1 MWGWGSFGANGIDA
15 ALYSGPKCYFF
26 SGGEYIRVTRGETG
40 AGTVDPGY
48 PRSIADNW
56 GWGSFGAN
64 GISAALYSGGP
75 LASPP
80 PAGLGSNS
88 NYFLSSPVAGGGCD
102 HLTGVSVAIDVDDG
116 IVPSNGFGFQLNAYS
131 ARGDYDGAQQYVIYF
146 DPAYHE
152 LVGMID
158 NWYSK
163 QTQIINHA
171 TGLTSL
177 PGNELSAGYRLVIS
191 LGNDEYGNVD
201 SVTYTVSEQGLTVSS
216 KTVPMLSLETVSG
229 AQVTTADLAP
239 IVAYQLNFV
248 GPYNAESTSLS
259 SGGGTITYTAA
270 QTTGVTDTEPSC
282 VDWTYSTA
290 ETANTR
296 YGLLPSAQDTEFAQY
311 FGNTI
316 EGFIIRRQAGVRHV
330 TPRGV

>member
-1 MWGWGSFGANGIDA
+1 VGR
-15 ALYSGPKCYFF
+15 LRR
-26 SGGEYIRVTRGETG
+26 ERHR
-40 AGTVDPGY
+40 
-48 PRSIADNW
+48 RR
-56 GWGSFGAN
+56 
-64 GISAALYSGGP
+64 LYSGGP
-75 LASPP
+75 LAPP
-80 PAGLGSNS
+80 PVAGLGSNS
-88 NYFLSSPVAGGGCD
+88 NYFLSSPAAGGGCD
-102 HLTGVSVAIDVDDG
+102 YLTGVSVAIDVDDG

-146 DPAYHE
+146 APDSYE

-171 TGLTSL
+171 TGLTTL
-177 PGNELSAGYRLVIS
+177 PGNELPAGYRLVIS

-201 SVTYTVSEQGLTVSS
+201 SVTYTVAEQGQTVSS
-216 KTVPMLSLETVSG
+216 KTIPMLSLETESG
-229 AQVTTADLAP
+229 TQVTTADLAP

-259 SGGGTITYTAA
+259 SGGGTITYTAT
-270 QTTGVTDTEPSC
+270 QTTCVTDTEPSC

-290 ETANTR
+290 ETANTE
-296 YGLLPSAQDTEFAQY
+296 YALLPNPLDTEFAQY